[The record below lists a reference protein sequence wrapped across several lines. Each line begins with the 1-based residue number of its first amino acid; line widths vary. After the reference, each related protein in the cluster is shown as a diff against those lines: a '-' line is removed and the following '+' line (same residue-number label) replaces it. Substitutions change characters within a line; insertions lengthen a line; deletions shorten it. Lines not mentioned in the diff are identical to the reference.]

1 MLVCPMSCR
10 RGAKCIACI
19 PARRHHSHFTW
30 FAALILSLASFTG
43 QLRADDDR
51 YPAEVTPFAKKYC
64 AQCHEGDDA
73 QAGVSFAKYADEKSM
88 LKDRR
93 TWEKIF
99 NVLKAGSMPPADE
112 AQPTP
117 DEKAKLI
124 GYLDDK
130 LHRIDCTT
138 MSDPGRVTIRRLNRA
153 EYNNTVRDLFGITF
167 KPAEDFPS
175 DDVGYG
181 FDNIGDV
188 LSLPPLLMEKY
199 LSAAEKV
206 AHEALL
212 VIDPAS
218 APVQEFPREQLH
230 RSNVAHPLREDL
242 IILVSYGDVFVEY
255 DFPRSGQYI
264 LKVSAGE
271 QPAGDEHSKMEFRL
285 DDKPVQQ
292 FIVKDVDPK
301 FEHYQFA
308 LHVDRGRHKFS
319 IAFLNDFFNE
329 TAEDK
334 NRRDRNL
341 IVRDLQIV
349 GPTAVDQNEY
359 PAFQHA
365 FLTSMPGEGKSVAD
379 AARDDL
385 KPFLRR
391 AFRRPVTDDEVN
403 RFVGLA
409 ERVAATGESF
419 VTAMQVAVTGVLVS
433 PEFLFRVETDKNPND
448 ASERH
453 AINDHELA
461 TRLSYFLWSSL
472 PDQEL
477 MTHADAGDLH
487 TDAVIET
494 QIRRML
500 KDPKSQALVDN
511 FAEQWL
517 QLRILNEI
525 TPDPKAFPEF
535 NGELREDM
543 KRETSHF
550 FAHIMREDL
559 SILDFLDASYTFV
572 NDRLAKHYGIDG
584 VSGAEFRQVPLA
596 GKNRAGLLTQASVLT
611 LTSNPDRTS
620 PVKRGKWV
628 MEVLLNQPPPPPPPN
643 VPELKATAQAQPDL
657 TLRQQLELHRSNASC
672 ASCHRVMDQL
682 GFGIENFDAIGRW
695 RDTDGNQALDTRGEL
710 PGGRTFQGPLEL
722 THVLRGKQA
731 EFADSLTEKML
742 TYALGRGLEYYDRC
756 TTAKIVESLKG
767 RDFKF
772 SVLVTEIAKSEP
784 FRMRRGEDAK

>member
-1 MLVCPMSCR
+1 MLGSFASCR
-10 RGAKCIACI
+10 RHANGLFGPHAY
-19 PARRHHSHFTW
+19 RRPN
-30 FAALILSLASFTG
+30 AALLLAGFLALLVSSAG
-43 QLRADDDR
+43 RLRADDDL
-51 YPAEVTPFAKKYC
+51 YLKEVAPFAKKYC
-64 AQCHEGDDA
+64 AQCHEGDEA
-73 QAGVSFAKYADEKSM
+73 QAGISFAKYADEKSM

-99 NVLKAGSMPPADE
+99 NVLKAGSMPPADGV
-112 AQPTP
+112 QPTA
-117 DEKAKLI
+117 DEKTALI
-124 GYLDDK
+124 AYLDDK

-153 EYNNTVRDLFGITF
+153 EYNNTVRDLFGIKF
-167 KPAEDFPS
+167 RPAEDFPS

-199 LSAAEKV
+199 LTAAEKV
-206 AHEALL
+206 AQEALL

-218 APVQEFPREQLH
+218 APVREFPRDQLH
-230 RSNVAHPLREDL
+230 RSNVAYPLRDDL
-242 IILVSYGDVFVEY
+242 IMLVSNGDVYVEH

-264 LKVSAGE
+264 LKISAGE
-271 QPAGDEHSKMEFRL
+271 QPAGDERSKMEFRL

-292 FIVKDVDPK
+292 FEVKDVDPK
-301 FEHYQFA
+301 YEFYQVA
-308 LHVDRGRHKFS
+308 VHVERGKHKFS
-319 IAFLNDFFNE
+319 VAFLNDFFNE

-341 IVRDLQIV
+341 VVRDLQIM
-349 GPTAVDQNEY
+349 GPIAIDDSEIPV
-359 PAFQHA
+359 FQRA
-365 FLTSMPGEGKSVAD
+365 FLTSVPQEGKSVRD

-385 KPFLRR
+385 RPFLRR
-391 AFRRPVTDDEVN
+391 AFRRPVTEDEIN
-403 RFVGLA
+403 RFADLA

-419 VTAMQVAVTGVLVS
+419 TTAMQVAVTGILVS
-433 PEFLFRVETDKNPND
+433 PEFLFRVESDKNPND
-448 ASERH
+448 ADERH
-453 AINDHELA
+453 ALSDHELA
-461 TRLSYFLWSSL
+461 TRLSYILWSSL

-477 MTHADAGDLH
+477 MAHADAGDLH
-487 TDAVIET
+487 TDAVIEQ
-494 QIRRML
+494 QIQRML
-500 KDPKSQALVDN
+500 RDPKSQALVDN

-535 NGELREDM
+535 NAELREDM

-550 FAHIMREDL
+550 FAHVMREDQ
-559 SILDFLDASYTFV
+559 SILELLNATYTFV
-572 NDRLAKHYGIDG
+572 NDRLARHYGIDG
-584 VSGAEFRQVPLA
+584 VVGPEFRKVPLE

-643 VPELKATAQAQPDL
+643 VPELKATAQAQPNL
-657 TLRQQLELHRSNASC
+657 TLRQQLELHRSNAWC

-695 RDTDGNQALDTRGEL
+695 RDVDGNQPLDTRGEL
-710 PGGRTFQGPLEL
+710 PGGGTFNGPLEL
-722 THVLRGKQA
+722 TQVLRGKQT